1 MTIQK
6 LRYTNSTDHA
16 LLVIVE
22 PWANQYRI
30 RPMQQVVVVIDSG
43 DVDDCLEIE
52 HTPGGLILYGWTGSM
67 ITLTENGAEL
77 ACEPQK

>member
-1 MTIQK
+1 MAIKT
-6 LRYTNSTDHA
+6 LRYTNGTDRD

-22 PWANQYRI
+22 PWAHQYRI
-30 RPMQQVVVVIDSG
+30 RPTQQIVVTMDGG

-52 HTPGGLILYGWTGSM
+52 QTPDGLVLYGPTGST

-77 ACEPQK
+77 AWEAQK